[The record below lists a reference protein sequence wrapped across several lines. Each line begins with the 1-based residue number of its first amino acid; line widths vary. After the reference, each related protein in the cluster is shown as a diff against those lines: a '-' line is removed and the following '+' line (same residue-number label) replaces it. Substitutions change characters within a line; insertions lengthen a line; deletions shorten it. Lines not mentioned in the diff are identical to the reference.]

1 MFDLN
6 HFFSLSHS
14 QEKRGRHLLDDTRP
28 RDPKDSGSKKRKSR
42 SPSPETEEL
51 KRLKRMKE
59 IQDLVVKDE
68 EKYVA
73 EPLDPDLFHWDDK

>member
-1 MFDLN
+1 MKQKFINRVTSSGQFMHHTQYL
-6 HFFSLSHS
+6 FPLPIAA
-14 QEKRGRHLLDDTRP
+14 EKA
-28 RDPKDSGSKKRKSR
+28 KKRER

-59 IQDLVVKDE
+59 MQDLIVKED

-73 EPLDPDLFHWDDK
+73 EPLDPKLFVWDDK

>member
-1 MFDLN
+1 MFDLS
-6 HFFSLSHS
+6 HFFILCVIFAGETRSAYI
-14 QEKRGRHLLDDTRP
+14 GRHSPP
-28 RDPKDSGSKKRKSR
+28 RSQRFRFEKTQIK
-42 SPSPETEEL
+42 SPETEEL
-51 KRLKRMKE
+51 KRLKRKKE